1 MVHWGLVQL
10 GRHGQ
15 ARCALRLRPRA
26 ATTVRP
32 EWPESCTC
40 APLVTLWRHR
50 AALRR
55 LGLPARA
62 RAEAGGRGGGKG
74 RRVLRGLGC
83 LAQIFPH
90 LGSQARLAQVAAHAQ
105 RRCAAA
111 RAAPRTGA
119 APRRLPVAAHAGTG
133 ASVADAT
140 FLVGISSRRSIGAS
154 SAPLAPPSPPEVVF
168 WCSPTACPA
177 TALDARNPFVQV
189 ACCGAPRPRRVLRG
203 RAVGTRRHM
212 LPTRQ
217 SLAPPLPGCS
227 PPATA
232 LPRHHP

>member
-1 MVHWGLVQL
+1 MPSRYEPTAPRAPAQRAARPLELPLEPRCTFYTRQLSYAEQMRPARGRGWIVMVHWGLVQL

-140 FLVGISSRRSIGAS
+140 FLVGISSRRSIGA
-154 SAPLAPPSPPEVVF
+154 AEPL
-168 WCSPTACPA
+168 
-177 TALDARNPFVQV
+177 
-189 ACCGAPRPRRVLRG
+189 
-203 RAVGTRRHM
+203 M

-232 LPRHHP
+232 LPRHHS

>member
-1 MVHWGLVQL
+1 M
-10 GRHGQ
+10 
-15 ARCALRLRPRA
+15 
-26 ATTVRP
+26 
-32 EWPESCTC
+32 
-40 APLVTLWRHR
+40 
-50 AALRR
+50 
-55 LGLPARA
+55 
-62 RAEAGGRGGGKG
+62 
-74 RRVLRGLGC
+74 LRGLGC

-119 APRRLPVAAHAGTG
+119 APRHLPVAAHAGTG

-140 FLVGISSRRSIGAS
+140 FLVGISSRRSIGA
-154 SAPLAPPSPPEVVF
+154 AEPL
-168 WCSPTACPA
+168 
-177 TALDARNPFVQV
+177 
-189 ACCGAPRPRRVLRG
+189 
-203 RAVGTRRHM
+203 M